1 MKMKK
6 RSEGVVVT
14 VDDEQLR
21 NLWGAGVMD
30 VEGQGASPR
39 FSISRRFVLDA
50 EDFAGLIE
58 GRGKRRPVPF

>member
-6 RSEGVVVT
+6 RSGGVVVAE
-14 VDDEQLR
+14 DDEQLR

-30 VEGQGASPR
+30 VEGQGASP
-39 FSISRRFVLDA
+39 ISRRFVLDA